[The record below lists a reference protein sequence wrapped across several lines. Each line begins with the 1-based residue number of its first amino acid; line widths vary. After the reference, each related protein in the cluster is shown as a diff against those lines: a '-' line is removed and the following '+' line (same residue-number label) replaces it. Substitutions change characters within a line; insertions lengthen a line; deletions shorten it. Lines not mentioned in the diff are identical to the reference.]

1 MINAGQYLDA
11 ALQHADIMEK
21 KEYQTREEAQ
31 RDMAIGLELL
41 QRYTDTLLEII
52 ESLDTDYIPMSL
64 ED

>member
-1 MINAGQYLDA
+1 MNAGQYLDA

-41 QRYTDTLLEII
+41 QR
-52 ESLDTDYIPMSL
+52 
-64 ED
+64 

>member
-1 MINAGQYLDA
+1 MNAGNYLDA
-11 ALQHADIMEK
+11 ALAHADMMDGK
-21 KEYQTREEAQ
+21 VYQSREEAQ

-52 ESLDTDYIPMSL
+52 ESLGTDYVPMSL